1 MVEMTFRGVPAAF
14 VLLLAAASANSAVPV
29 LPDASFY
36 VSAQSTAFSALSTP
50 CDSGLV
56 SNKSGA
62 FASCSGF
69 SAGSTT
75 ASSAQSTPGLLR
87 LGADF
92 EATSVGSG
100 SYGADSRATAGLS
113 DFILIAGP
121 ANTTALLKGWVVVQG
136 SVSAN
141 AGGSPL
147 ASSAGGSSYNLTG
160 NFFNQGLGQSGGFT
174 VGSNG
179 YFDAQHAVG
188 ESIPISVNVTFDSGG
203 YALGNFSLLLN
214 VSANGLASPYQRTS
228 NSAVIPGSASAAAD
242 FAHTIYWG
250 GISSFT
256 VNGNELAAYTVTSSS
271 GFNYLT
277 SAVPEP
283 QTAALMCVGLAL
295 LCARARKSRSNSV

>member
-1 MVEMTFRGVPAAF
+1 MVEMTFRAAPAAF
-14 VLLLAAASANSAVPV
+14 ALLAAASANAAVPV

-36 VSAQSTAFSALSTP
+36 VSAQSTAFSVLSTP

-56 SNKSGA
+56 SNTTGA
-62 FASCSGF
+62 FAACSGF

-92 EATSVGSG
+92 EAMSSG
-100 SYGADSRATAGLS
+100 ILSYGANSRATAGLS
-113 DFILIAGP
+113 DFVLFAGP
-121 ANTTALLKGWVVVQG
+121 ANTTAVLKGWVVVEG
-136 SVSAN
+136 GVSAA

-147 ASSAGGSSYNLTG
+147 VGSAGGASYNLTG
-160 NFFNQGLGQSGGFT
+160 NFFNQSLGQSGSFT
-174 VGSNG
+174 VGANG
-179 YFDAQHAVG
+179 YFEAPHATG
-188 ESIPISVNVTFDSGG
+188 ESIPISVNVNFDGSG

-214 VSANGLASPYQRTS
+214 VSADGLARPYQETS
-228 NSAVIPGSASAAAD
+228 ISPLIPGTASASAD

-256 VNGNELAAYTVTSSS
+256 VNGNEFADYTVASSS
-271 GFNYLT
+271 GFNYLA

-283 QTAALMCVGLAL
+283 QTAALMFIGLAV
-295 LCARARKSRSNSV
+295 LCARARKSRSNSA